1 MPTPAS
7 PTWSTTSVPPL
18 VKYEAMSKALI
29 ATDGSEFALTAAKRA
44 KQLLEPT
51 LEVTLLTV
59 VPPPVMPVAAPVTG
73 IEAAPIATPETT
85 EELTEAY
92 LEEAQGSLE
101 RTAKAL
107 GGSVARRVEYG
118 DPATEICRVAE
129 DERFDVIVVGSHG
142 GGFMKRVLLGSVS
155 QHLLHHAPCPVLV
168 VRATDHS

>member
-1 MPTPAS
+1 MP
-7 PTWSTTSVPPL
+7 
-18 VKYEAMSKALI
+18 KALI
-29 ATDGSEFALTAAKRA
+29 ATDGSDFALAAAQRA
-44 KQLLEPT
+44 TRLFAPALEI
-51 LEVTLLTV
+51 TLLSV

-107 GGSVARRVEYG
+107 GGPAISSDRIARRVEYG

-129 DERFDVIVVGSHG
+129 DEQFDVIVVGSHG

-168 VRATDHS
+168 VRASDHS